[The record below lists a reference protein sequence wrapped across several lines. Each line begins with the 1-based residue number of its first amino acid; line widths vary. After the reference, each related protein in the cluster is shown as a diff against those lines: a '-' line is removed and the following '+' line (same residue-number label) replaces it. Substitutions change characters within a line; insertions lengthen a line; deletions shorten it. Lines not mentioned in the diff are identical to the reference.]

1 MAIEIVD
8 LPTKKWWF
16 SIRVVMLV
24 YQRVLSHEPSTHD
37 YPALVILLGSSF
49 FTLSP
54 GWWFCDDTGHSMKI
68 FGNPERNHLH
78 GSHYAHNTH
87 IIYMVSFLNLYGHPG
102 VGQNI
107 LTTFEIFSK
116 IPYSLQD
123 DYRICPNTW
132 CQDGCPADP
141 SRWFV
146 EPWTYYPYHKAQVQV
161 CT

>member
-1 MAIEIVD
+1 MVIFHTSSHAS
-8 LPTKKWWF
+8 LPEGFYLMNRPNMTTQRWPSCWAQVF
-16 SIRVVMLV
+16 S
-24 YQRVLSHEPSTHD
+24 HW
-37 YPALVILLGSSF
+37 ALADGFVT
-49 FTLSP
+49 TL
-54 GWWFCDDTGHSMKI
+54 DTAWRFLATQNATTYMDHIMHI
-68 FGNPERNHLH
+68 
-78 GSHYAHNTH
+78 TH
-87 IIYMVSFLNLYGHPG
+87 ILYIYIYMVSFLNLYGHPG

-107 LTTFEIFSK
+107 LTKFEIFSK